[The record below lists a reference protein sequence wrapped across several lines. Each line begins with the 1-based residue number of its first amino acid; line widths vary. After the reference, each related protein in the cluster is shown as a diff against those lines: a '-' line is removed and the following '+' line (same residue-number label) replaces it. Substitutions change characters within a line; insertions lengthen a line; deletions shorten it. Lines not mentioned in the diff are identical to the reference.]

1 MARCYPSIIYLPLAQ
16 GPNTQCR
23 FSVLCVS
30 QIRLGRSKKLDVVL
44 SHWVDLMLACICMG
58 ALRILTE
65 TADNNHLSF
74 ERLS

>member
-1 MARCYPSIIYLPLAQ
+1 M
-16 GPNTQCR
+16 
-23 FSVLCVS
+23 CVS

-44 SHWVDLMLACICMG
+44 SLWVDLMLACICMS